1 MAVWV
6 ARWVCVCVCECI
18 KARTGRQVE
27 REGRQTGRGRQK
39 EGRQTRFKVAPL
51 IKPPG
56 GAIVLIN

>member
-6 ARWVCVCVCECI
+6 VLCVCDCI
-18 KARTGRQVE
+18 KAKTSRLVE
-27 REGRQTGRGRQK
+27 REGRQTGRGRQQD
-39 EGRQTRFKVAPL
+39 GRQTRFKVAPL

>member
-6 ARWVCVCVCECI
+6 ALCVCVCECI
-18 KARTGRQVE
+18 KAKRGRQVE
-27 REGRQTGRGRQK
+27 RECIQTGRGRQR
-39 EGRQTRFKVAPL
+39 EGRQSRFKVAPL